1 MGFESPQELW
11 IKDIKQEMLECVQR
25 SRILKEIFCFSFL
38 SSLSSS
44 GGGGGIL
51 WLLFAIA
58 KWEEIYKVGLE

>member
-25 SRILKEIFCFSFL
+25 SRILKEIFCDMQIREEYFL
-38 SSLSSS
+38 
-44 GGGGGIL
+44 
-51 WLLFAIA
+51 WRLFAIA